1 MSRPCSV
8 CVHPQKRQIDKA
20 LVSGHVLSH
29 LATTYEVS
37 TSALSRHRRLHLSA
51 LLKKAYQIQ
60 ESAEG
65 SEIVQQ
71 RKAAEAAEAAH
82 VLDMRQQLKAIN
94 GACLDVLKKAHAE
107 AKPSTLLQ
115 AVDRIHRQIA
125 LQARLLGEPTDAESD
140 SDAIHNQ
147 WPVIRQVILDA
158 LRPFPEAKVA
168 VAEALSTLSDAT
180 S

>member
-1 MSRPCSV
+1 MSRPCTV
-8 CVHPQKRQIDKA
+8 CAHPDKRKIDKA
-20 LVSGHVLSH
+20 LVAGQSLTHLASVYGITVSALFRHRKQH
-29 LATTYEVS
+29 LAT
-37 TSALSRHRRLHLSA
+37 
-51 LLKKAYQIQ
+51 LLKKEVGDPSTDQ
-60 ESAEG
+60 
-65 SEIVQQ
+65 
-71 RKAAEAAEAAH
+71 EAARHERTVNAKEAAH
-82 VLDMRQQLKAIN
+82 ALDMRQQLKAIN
-94 GACLDVLKKAHAE
+94 RACLDVLKKAHAE
-107 AKPSTLLQ
+107 AKPATLLQ

-125 LQARLLGEPTDAESD
+125 LQARLLGEPTDVDSD